1 MKKKSIGKY
10 KYNDQKPF
18 IVMLLPFFTL
28 FFIFLIVPIFFSVTL
43 SFTSFDM
50 ISFLNLSDFKI
61 IKSYF

>member
-43 SFTSFDM
+43 SFTS
-50 ISFLNLSDFKI
+50 SKLSKVIFE
-61 IKSYF
+61 